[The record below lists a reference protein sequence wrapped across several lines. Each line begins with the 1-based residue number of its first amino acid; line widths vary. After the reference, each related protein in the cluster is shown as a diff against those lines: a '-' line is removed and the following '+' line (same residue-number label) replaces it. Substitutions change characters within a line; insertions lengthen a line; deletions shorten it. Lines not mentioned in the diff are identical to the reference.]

1 MSDQATPRT
10 NAPAPPPPVAKPV
23 AARPA
28 GKLER
33 IWDRDDRHDSDD
45 DDSSD
50 DRRPARRPPARGVGI
65 WPWST
70 GVLPRG
76 KVRMACFVVLALSMF
91 GCGAL
96 CIMAVWNPDQ
106 TGVAWKSIASL
117 GIVAAL
123 MAGFTLL
130 NEVFGPKK
138 GETVG

>member
-1 MSDQATPRT
+1 MSDHDPARPD
-10 NAPAPPPPVAKPV
+10 APKPPV
-23 AARPA
+23 AARVI
-28 GKLER
+28 GKPPGKMHDLY
-33 IWDRDDRHDSDD
+33 DRVHHDSDD
-45 DDSSD
+45 SDDGG
-50 DRRPARRPPARGVGI
+50 DRRPARRPPARGVGV

-76 KVRMACFVVLALSMF
+76 KVRMACFVVLALAMF
-91 GCGAL
+91 GTGGL
-96 CIMAVWNPDQ
+96 CIMAVWNPEQ

-138 GETVG
+138 GETTA

>member
-1 MSDQATPRT
+1 MSDQAAPRT
-10 NAPAPPPPVAKPV
+10 DAPAPPPVATRAPAKPV
-23 AARPA
+23 

-33 IWDRDDRHDSDD
+33 IWDRDDSEYDSDD
-45 DDSSD
+45 SRD
-50 DRRPARRPPARGVGI
+50 DRPVRRSGRPPARGAGI
-65 WPWST
+65 WARSE

-91 GCGAL
+91 AAGAL

-138 GETVG
+138 GDTTG

>member
-1 MSDQATPRT
+1 MSDHDNSRPV
-10 NAPAPPPPVAKPV
+10 PPVAKPV
-23 AARPA
+23 

-33 IWDRDDRHDSDD
+33 IWDRDDDSRDD
-45 DDSSD
+45 SD
-50 DRRPARRPPARGVGI
+50 DRRPVRHPSRPPAGGVGF
-65 WPWST
+65 WRWSE
-70 GVLPRG
+70 GVLPRS

-91 GCGAL
+91 ASGAL
-96 CIMAVWNPDQ
+96 CIMAVWSPDQ

-138 GETVG
+138 GDTAAG

>member
-1 MSDQATPRT
+1 
-10 NAPAPPPPVAKPV
+10 
-23 AARPA
+23 
-28 GKLER
+28 
-33 IWDRDDRHDSDD
+33 
-45 DDSSD
+45 
-50 DRRPARRPPARGVGI
+50 VGI
-65 WPWST
+65 WPFST

-76 KVRMACFVVLALSMF
+76 KVRMACFVVLALAMF
-91 GCGAL
+91 GTGGL